1 MSRNSKQA
9 RLVRERKARKGQQ
22 GAAQTTPKHGKKV
35 RAWANQ
41 TGVKRSSLTYT
52 PGYGWARVSPS

>member
-9 RLVRERKARKGQQ
+9 RLVRERKTRKN

-35 RAWANQ
+35 RAWANRKG
-41 TGVKRSSLTYT
+41 TERPSLHYT
-52 PGYGWARVSPS
+52 PGMGWQA